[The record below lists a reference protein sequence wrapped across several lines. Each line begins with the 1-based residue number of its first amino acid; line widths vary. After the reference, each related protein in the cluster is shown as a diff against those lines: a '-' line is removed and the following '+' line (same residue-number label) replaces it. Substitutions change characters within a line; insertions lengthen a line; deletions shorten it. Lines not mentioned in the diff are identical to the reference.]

1 MRTSTAYF
9 AGAGT
14 VIVAIV
20 SGIGGGL
27 LIANMV
33 NPQTAKQGTEM
44 SLMERRKLPEPVPV
58 KVGPSEPVQYLA
70 PPSLPASAAAAPVA
84 AQPALPTETVNSTPS
99 AVPPATATAAAPPAE
114 PQVPPAEPATP
125 AAQEQR
131 RGSSQDAFSKAQ
143 EADIRRDA
151 EPKRLMDKRRAER
164 QRRQQWADKRRHQQ
178 RQEQELREVEDKV
191 REETEPRR
199 QSAIEPVRIEMP
211 QIRLF
216 GEE

>member
-58 KVGPSEPVQYLA
+58 KVGPSEPMQYLA

-99 AVPPATATAAAPPAE
+99 AVPPATATAAGAPG
-114 PQVPPAEPATP
+114 
-125 AAQEQR
+125 AAS
-131 RGSSQDAFSKAQ
+131 GSAGRASNA
-143 EADIRRDA
+143 
-151 EPKRLMDKRRAER
+151 RRAGAAPR
-164 QRRQQWADKRRHQQ
+164 LFPGRLLQSTGSRHQ
-178 RQEQELREVEDKV
+178 
-191 REETEPRR
+191 
-199 QSAIEPVRIEMP
+199 A
-211 QIRLF
+211 
-216 GEE
+216 